1 MNKLTLKFDIISYN
15 DLINYL
21 KQLDGIKSANIN
33 NENDEIYLEYDQS
46 VIPLNIL
53 KKHILLY
60 LNVLELPSI
69 ISFDKHID
77 NTKKDII
84 VINNLCCEYCLKG
97 MIEELLD
104 TNGIISAYSDFDYH
118 NKKKVNI
125 FITYSPKLIN
135 ETKIDELKE
144 KFNNNN

>member
-1 MNKLTLKFDIISYN
+1 MNKLTLKLDIISYN

-46 VIPLNIL
+46 VISLNIL

-60 LNVLELPSI
+60 LNVLKLPPI

-125 FITYSPKLIN
+125 FITYSPKLVN

>member
-1 MNKLTLKFDIISYN
+1 MNKLTLKLDVLFYD

-21 KQLDGIKSANIN
+21 KQLDGVKTTNIN
-33 NENDEIYLEYDQS
+33 NETDEIYLEYDQL
-46 VIPLNIL
+46 VISLNVL

-60 LNVLELPSI
+60 LNILELPSI

-84 VINNLCCEYCLKG
+84 IINDLCCEYCLKG

-125 FITYSPKLIN
+125 FITYDPKLIN
-135 ETKIDELKE
+135 ETKINELKE
-144 KFNNNN
+144 KFNNN

>member
-1 MNKLTLKFDIISYN
+1 
-15 DLINYL
+15 
-21 KQLDGIKSANIN
+21 
-33 NENDEIYLEYDQS
+33 
-46 VIPLNIL
+46 
-53 KKHILLY
+53 
-60 LNVLELPSI
+60 
-69 ISFDKHID
+69 
-77 NTKKDII
+77 
-84 VINNLCCEYCLKG
+84 

-125 FITYSPKLIN
+125 FITYDPKLIN

>member
-1 MNKLTLKFDIISYN
+1 MNKLTLKLDIISYN

-21 KQLDGIKSANIN
+21 KQLDGVKTTNIN
-33 NENDEIYLEYDQS
+33 NETDEIYLEYDQLIIS
-46 VIPLNIL
+46 LDTL
-53 KKHILLY
+53 KKQILLY
-60 LNVLELPSI
+60 LNILELPSI
-69 ISFDKHID
+69 VSFDKHVD

-84 VINNLCCEYCLKG
+84 IINDLCCEYCLKG

-125 FITYSPKLIN
+125 FITYDPKLIN
-135 ETKIDELKE
+135 ETKINEFKE
-144 KFNNNN
+144 KFNNN